1 MRNFEVTLTYK
12 SMMINQIFTKNIFVN
27 HQRIME
33 VALDDSHC
41 FSPEEF
47 CDAIITLQE
56 RPNVVR
62 VNVIEK
68 NNPTDKPLYWLT
80 ENFGRIYFHNGIP
93 LILNKN

>member
-1 MRNFEVTLTYK
+1 
-12 SMMINQIFTKNIFVN
+12 
-27 HQRIME
+27 ME

-80 ENFGRIYFHNGIP
+80 ENFAEFIFITGY
-93 LILNKN
+93 L